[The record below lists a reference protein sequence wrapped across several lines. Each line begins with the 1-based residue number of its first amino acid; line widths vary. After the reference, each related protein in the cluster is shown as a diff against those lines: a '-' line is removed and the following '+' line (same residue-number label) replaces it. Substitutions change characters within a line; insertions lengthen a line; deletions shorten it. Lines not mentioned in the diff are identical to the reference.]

1 MSSATIFMGVV
12 VGMSDSVLDEARRF
26 SLDLGVI
33 LREGRLTSSGHL
45 LEDATLFPENF
56 VDQRVIRGL
65 YR

>member
-1 MSSATIFMGVV
+1 MSCATVVVGVV
-12 VGMSDSVLDEARRF
+12 VGMSNSVWDEARRF